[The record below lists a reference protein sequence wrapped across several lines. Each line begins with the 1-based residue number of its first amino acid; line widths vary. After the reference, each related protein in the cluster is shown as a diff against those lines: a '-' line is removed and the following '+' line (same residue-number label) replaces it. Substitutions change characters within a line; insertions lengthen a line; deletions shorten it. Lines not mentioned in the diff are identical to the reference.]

1 MWAALCLSINPIFGA
16 SQKSESTPP
25 LCKEGG
31 AKRQRNCFE
40 QVAIFKLPGSLN
52 FTQQPLSHGFAMT
65 APLHRGALRLRAMT
79 NFFNRLRAV
88 PFGAAL
94 FICTQK
100 TAPPTRCCNF
110 TIHFSA
116 FRRSGF
122 LSDIYIISDLYKTV
136 SVNYLFFCCA
146 ELPLMRR
153 NSDILRLLSF
163 SSETLRPLPLDT
175 PITFQRSSPPDEKLR
190 VQKKF

>member
-1 MWAALCLSINPIFGA
+1 MLIDKSGFGLRRIQNQSLTCANEAARSA
-16 SQKSESTPP
+16 
-25 LCKEGG
+25 GG
-31 AKRQRNCFE
+31 IVLNKLHFL
-40 QVAIFKLPGSLN
+40 KLPGILN
-52 FTQQPLSHGFAMT
+52 FHAATPQSRLRVT
-65 APLHRGALRLRAMT
+65 APLTQWSLKAPCNDG
-79 NFFNRLRAV
+79 
-88 PFGAAL
+88 L
-94 FICTQK
+94 FQQTQSSSFRDCSFYMHTKK

-146 ELPLMRR
+146 GLPLMRR

-163 SSETLRPLPLDT
+163 SSEMLRPLPLDT